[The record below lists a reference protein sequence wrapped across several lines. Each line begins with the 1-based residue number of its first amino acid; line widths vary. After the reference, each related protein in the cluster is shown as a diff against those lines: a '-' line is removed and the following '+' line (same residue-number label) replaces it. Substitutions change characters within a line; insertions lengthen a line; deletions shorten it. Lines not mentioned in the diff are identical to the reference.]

1 MNENDYI
8 ICITKSFKVIFSKY
22 QKQAFR
28 NQAGNREWVSLIE
41 IIGTT
46 GRRLLLLVILKIEK
60 QLVY

>member
-1 MNENDYI
+1 MNKNNYI
-8 ICITKSFKVIFSKY
+8 IDIVGSSKVIFSKY

-46 GRRLLLLVILKIEK
+46 GCQLPLLVILKIEK
-60 QLVY
+60 QLIY